1 MVYNCTYKFYAQVT
15 STCKCLENKANFPK
29 CTGCLIQ
36 SDIGITR
43 IAVWKFY
50 CLNSYYRELL
60 EQYFVFSKSARIKLV
75 DYWVFLNS
83 MWTAFYHFLTMFYAW
98 TQYIVDLKKYENVWR
113 YLHIVY
119 NLNITIYVGTS
130 LTTATLIRSVASIFT
145 YNVVT
150 WPPAAWSSIK
160 NGGWL

>member
-1 MVYNCTYKFYAQVT
+1 MEDYSANRTLLRIFGGLKNHSILLEEQIMYSVWCTTVHISFTLKLRVLANVWRI
-15 STCKCLENKANFPK
+15 KANFPK

-98 TQYIVDLKKYENVWR
+98 TQYIVDLKSMRMFED
-113 YLHIVY
+113 
-119 NLNITIYVGTS
+119 IYI
-130 LTTATLIRSVASIFT
+130 LFII
-145 YNVVT
+145 
-150 WPPAAWSSIK
+150 
-160 NGGWL
+160 